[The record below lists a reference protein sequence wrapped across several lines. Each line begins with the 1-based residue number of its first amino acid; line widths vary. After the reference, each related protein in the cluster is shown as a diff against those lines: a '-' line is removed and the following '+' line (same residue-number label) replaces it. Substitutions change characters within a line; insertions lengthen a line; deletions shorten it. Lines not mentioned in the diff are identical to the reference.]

1 MSLTLSKHNLKL
13 YFSSIFIYGFGILL
27 ITILPNYQ
35 KNFNPSTYPTL
46 LYLYL
51 SYCLI
56 GAVYYL
62 FINKNTTNN
71 NKNNNNN
78 TNNTTDNTTTNKSF
92 TITKCVKRNLT
103 HYFNKNTTAQ
113 QQNQKT
119 HLHHEEKTALLFL
132 LVKFFF
138 LPLLINFS
146 YNHLQEIPLLLENFK
161 LFPFLLTSLFMLDT
175 FIFTLGY
182 CTESTKLQ
190 NICKSVEPTFL
201 GWFVTLICYPPFN
214 SIVGQ
219 YVPWGASDY
228 ATFQNP
234 TLSLFLQIIVILLLC
249 IYVAASLSLGLKAS
263 NLTNRGIVT
272 KFPYN
277 IIRHPAYISKLSIW
291 WLTLLPAIFPLSQ
304 QSIPF
309 ALGML
314 FWTGIYLARAY
325 TEERHLSQDPDYQ
338 QYKEKV
344 RYRFIPKVM

>member
-1 MSLTLSKHNLKL
+1 MPFTISKHNLKL

-35 KNFNPSTYPTL
+35 KNLNPLTYPTL

-51 SYCLI
+51 SYCFL
-56 GAVYYL
+56 GAIYYL
-62 FINKNTTNN
+62 FF
-71 NKNNNNN
+71 NKNN
-78 TNNTTDNTTTNKSF
+78 TSNNTTINNTTTNKSF
-92 TITKCVKRNLT
+92 TIIKCVKRNLT
-103 HYFNKNTTAQ
+103 DYFNKNTP
-113 QQNQKT
+113 QQNQQT
-119 HLHHEEKTALLFL
+119 TYLHHEEKTALLFM

-146 YNHLQEIPLLLENFK
+146 YNHLQELPQLLTNST

-190 NICKSVEPTFL
+190 NICKSVEPTFF

-219 YVPWGASDY
+219 YIPWGATDY

-234 TLSLFLQIIVILLLC
+234 TLTLFLQIIVILLLI
-249 IYVAASLSLGLKAS
+249 IYVSASFSLGLKAS

-272 KFPYN
+272 KFPYS
-277 IIRHPAYISKLSIW
+277 IIRHPAYTSKLLIW
-291 WLTLLPAIFPLSQ
+291 WLTLLPAIFPISQ
-304 QSIPF
+304 QSAPF

-325 TEERHLSQDPDYQ
+325 TEERHLSQDPEYQ
-338 QYKEKV
+338 LYKEKV
-344 RYRFIPKVM
+344 KYRFIPKVI